1 MPTNINFAIK
11 FVLIILYKELFI
23 LRMIMRGNPTPEFFD
38 YIACKF
44 IVNLPK
50 EELGEDRIGFHF

>member
-1 MPTNINFAIK
+1 
-11 FVLIILYKELFI
+11 
-23 LRMIMRGNPTPEFFD
+23 MIMRGNPTPEFFD